1 MGLESGTYISDLVA
15 TNPTGSDQK
24 SQGDDHIRLIKST
37 VKSTFPNISGAVTPT
52 HTELNYVDGVTAP
65 IQAQIDTKAPIAN
78 PTFTGTVAMPATTS
92 IGDVSAAE
100 LAHLDGV
107 TSAIQAQIDSKA
119 PSASPTFTGTATLP
133 ATTSIGTV
141 SATEIGYLDGAT
153 SNLQA
158 QIDAKAP
165 LVSPALTGTPTA
177 PTAAPSTNTTQIAT
191 TEFVQNVAMN
201 TSLPSQSGN
210 AGKYL
215 RTDGSNAEWIGLVAG
230 LPTLTKSG
238 AYTAVTVDSGSLI
251 SCTGTGWTLS
261 FDPAAT
267 LGATWWCYVHNAG
280 TGEITL
286 DPSGAET
293 IDGVTNFTMY
303 PGEARIVRSTGA
315 AFASTIVQPF
325 FREWTA
331 GGTFA
336 KPPGYSLFGYHVV
349 AGGASGGKSGSAS
362 RMVGGGGGGAG
373 PSGRLPPSAFGASE
387 TITVG
392 SGGAAVSATGN
403 GNPGG
408 DSSIGSVVTAKG
420 GGAGGGDASASR
432 YGGGG
437 GGTATAGGA
446 GGASSGAGGTGL
458 DSGDQYSG
466 ASSSG
471 SVSSAREYGGGAGGA
486 ALDASGSGYGGGGGG
501 GVTNTGTVKAAGR
514 SQNAG
519 SGGAAS
525 SAGDGTAGTV
535 PGGGGGATQTGT
547 SSGAGA
553 DGRVRIWGIV

>member
-280 TGEITL
+280 PGEITL

-458 DSGDQYSG
+458 DSEDQYSG

>member
-1 MGLESGTYISDLVA
+1 MTTVTLNGNEYSADGTGDRDMLNGGHRTWFIPALTDMLVETGAAA
-15 TNPTGSDQK
+15 TSASNAATSA
-24 SQGDDHIRLIKST
+24 S
-37 VKSTFPNISGAVTPT
+37 
-52 HTELNYVDGVTAP
+52 
-65 IQAQIDTKAPIAN
+65 QAQTY
-78 PTFTGTVAMPATTS
+78 
-92 IGDVSAAE
+92 AA
-100 LAHLDGV
+100 
-107 TSAIQAQIDSKA
+107 
-119 PSASPTFTGTATLP
+119 
-133 ATTSIGTV
+133 
-141 SATEIGYLDGAT
+141 
-153 SNLQA
+153 
-158 QIDAKAP
+158 
-165 LVSPALTGTPTA
+165 ALTGTSATSTTIGTGSKSVTASTGKQWAVGQYVYLARTSA
-177 PTAAPSTNTTQIAT
+177 PTTYMAGQVTAYDSGTGALTVDVVATSGSGTYSDWTISIGGAQGPSGTINLLN
-191 TEFVQNVAMN
+191 E
-201 TSLPSQSGN
+201 SS
-210 AGKYL
+210 
-215 RTDGSNAEWIGLVAG
+215 
-230 LPTLTKSG
+230 KSS
-238 AYTAVTVDSGSLI
+238 AYTLASGDKGTVVRL
-251 SCTGTGWTLS
+251 TGTGWTLG
-261 FDPAAT
+261 FTAAAT
-267 LGATWWCYVHNAG
+267 LAAGWWCYLVNEG
-280 TGEITL
+280 TGDITI
-286 DPSGAET
+286 DPNASET
-293 IDGVTNFTMY
+293 IDGVTSFTMY
-303 PGEARIVRSTGA
+303 PGEARLVRCTGA
-315 AFASTIVQPF
+315 AFVSIVVRPF

-458 DSGDQYSG
+458 DSEDQYSG